1 VTSAYIHTD
10 RYKKKDVAGS
20 DYRKVEILTMRST
33 RRFRPQDDAMA
44 SSAVGKAVFARV
56 GVERN
61 KKQLWLRFG
70 ESANPILEVG
80 FIRGGIAERIHI
92 ALVLSAGL
100 VKRPCAQRSAL
111 NTYHGDALPSELRG
125 R

>member
-61 KKQLWLRFG
+61 KKQCG
-70 ESANPILEVG
+70 Y
-80 FIRGGIAERIHI
+80 
-92 ALVLSAGL
+92 GL
-100 VKRPCAQRSAL
+100 VS
-111 NTYHGDALPSELRG
+111 LRTQFSRWASSG
-125 R
+125 VGLQSVYI